1 MLFLPPYPLSSVKVR
16 ESKWSD
22 KIVLGE
28 YCAFPPSCSI
38 VTVLHSALPMKERV
52 TILEN
57 NFHSTRIAIPK
68 DIEERAEK
76 LTAQLNTFK
85 ANFEH
90 EKKRRKDRENGIAAE
105 LSIETEETKNRFE
118 DERVIP
124 RNRLCGT

>member
-1 MLFLPPYPLSSVKVR
+1 
-16 ESKWSD
+16 
-22 KIVLGE
+22 
-28 YCAFPPSCSI
+28 
-38 VTVLHSALPMKERV
+38 MKERV

-57 NFHSTRIAIPK
+57 NFQSTRIAIPK

-76 LTAQLNTFK
+76 LTAQLNKFK

-118 DERVIP
+118 DERVLP
-124 RNRLCGT
+124 RNRLCGTLGEGEGGG